1 MKCYFVLKAC
11 PTGDLGKSEY
21 MCVCVYIYIYIRL
34 NK

>member
-21 MCVCVYIYIYIRL
+21 MCVYIYIYIY
-34 NK
+34 KTE